1 MRDVFVCRWV
11 WSFMA
16 QDNGRSTVKAVETT
30 LSVLES
36 LHKWDGTTIETI
48 ADDVGVGTST
58 VHRHL
63 VTLRE
68 HGYVVVED
76 GEYHLGTQFLT
87 RGGQVQTRIP
97 SHELIERKVHQLSEE
112 TGERVQFMV
121 EEQGERVYVFTHAG
135 PDAVRTD
142 AASGKRGPLHASAAG
157 KAILAYLPDDR
168 REEILDKGI
177 DPVTE
182 HTITDRKDLKAELE
196 EITDRE
202 YAFNDEESTVGLR
215 AVGAPIRCE
224 TGHVIGAISIT
235 APAHR
240 IKGDYFRE
248 ELPNLL
254 LGTVNEIEL
263 NLKYS

>member
-1 MRDVFVCRWV
+1 
-11 WSFMA
+11 MA
-16 QDNGRSTVKAVETT
+16 RNDDRSTVKAVETS

-36 LHKWDGTTIETI
+36 LHERDGTTIETI
-48 ADDVGVGTST
+48 ADDVDVGTST

-68 HGYVVVED
+68 RGYVVIEN
-76 GEYHLGTQFLT
+76 GQYHLGTRFLT
-87 RGGQVQTRIP
+87 RGGQVQSRIP

-112 TGERVQFMV
+112 TGERVQFIV

-142 AASGKRGPLHASAAG
+142 AAIGKRGPLHASAAG

-168 REEILDKGI
+168 REAILDENAI

-182 HTITDRKDLKAELE
+182 HTTIDREDLTAELE
-196 EITDRE
+196 EIADRE

-215 AVGAPIRCE
+215 AVGAPIRYE
-224 TGHVIGAISIT
+224 SGYVIGAISVT